1 MLKAKKD
8 KQPTKPGHKMPAKGG
23 AKPAKSGTASLS
35 KGKYVS

>member
-8 KQPTKPGHKMPAKGG
+8 KQPTKAGYAMPKKAG
-23 AKPAKSGTASLS
+23 AKSVKSGTASLS